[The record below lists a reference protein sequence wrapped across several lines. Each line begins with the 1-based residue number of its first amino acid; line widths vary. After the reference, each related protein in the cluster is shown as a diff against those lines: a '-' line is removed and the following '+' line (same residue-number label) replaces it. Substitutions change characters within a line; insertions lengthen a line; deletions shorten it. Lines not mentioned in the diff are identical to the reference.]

1 MKYILFLSFLTGIV
15 AQDNDWDDR
24 EHKKGRNH
32 KRSEK
37 IENMIIWRLTD
48 DLDLSTDQA
57 EKFFPRFRE
66 HRQEL
71 EELGRKER
79 EISGNIRGEMS
90 DDKKITKSDVKK
102 MIEKVSKFRQKRIEL
117 ESEFVLSMDD
127 ILTPSQMIRLGV
139 FKERMM
145 REMRD
150 GMRDEKGKK
159 SKKRK
164 KKGRKKWKYGMRFN
178 DGWAHSNNHNGM
190 RGWRK

>member
-24 EHKKGRNH
+24 EHKKGRGH
-32 KRSEK
+32 KHSEK
-37 IENMIIWRLTD
+37 MENMIIWRLTD

-71 EELGRKER
+71 EELGKKER
-79 EISGNIRGEMS
+79 EIFDNIRGEMS

-102 MIEKVSKFRQKRIEL
+102 TIEKVSKLRQKRIEL

-150 GMRDEKGKK
+150 GMRDGKGKK

-178 DGWAHSNNHNGM
+178 DGWAHSNIHNGM